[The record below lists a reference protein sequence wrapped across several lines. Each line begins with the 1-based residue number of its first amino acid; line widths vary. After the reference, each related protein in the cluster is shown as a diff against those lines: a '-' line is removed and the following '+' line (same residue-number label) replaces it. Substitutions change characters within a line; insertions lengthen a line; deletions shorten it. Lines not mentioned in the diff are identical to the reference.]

1 MQVNFEVI
9 SQTVHTNSKSR
20 YVFLNSIEY
29 VFKHQWF
36 FSFISHRLY
45 AGQSMGFRV
54 KRIYQVVKSAQLL
67 ISFAIT

>member
-29 VFKHQWF
+29 I
-36 FSFISHRLY
+36 FSNIIGSFLLLATGFMLVKAWVLEASGFIKLSN
-45 AGQSMGFRV
+45 
-54 KRIYQVVKSAQLL
+54 QLNY
-67 ISFAIT
+67 S